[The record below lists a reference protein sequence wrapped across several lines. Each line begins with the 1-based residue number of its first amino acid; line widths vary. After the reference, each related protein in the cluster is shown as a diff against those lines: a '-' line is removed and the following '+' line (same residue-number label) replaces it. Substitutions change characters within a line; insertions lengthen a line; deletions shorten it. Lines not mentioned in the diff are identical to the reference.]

1 MKKVIT
7 REVAHHW
14 RYSEA
19 ACNATAQFW
28 TDGNKIYS
36 YQLPI
41 GYTRGDGEKVALDYT
56 SGGSKGFKSMTT
68 SKHVGYTKARAT
80 IIE

>member
-14 RYSEA
+14 RYSEP

-56 SGGSKGFKSMTT
+56 SGGSKGFQSMTT
-68 SKHVGYTKARAT
+68 SKHVGYVKARAT